1 MGEAV
6 VVIGVG
12 NPDRGDDGVGP
23 EVLARVEARL
33 PRGARPARLAGD
45 DPAAIMEA
53 WQGAGRAIVVD
64 AMVSGAAPGTVR
76 RMEAAKAP
84 LPADLELVSTHA
96 LGAAAAI
103 ELARALGRLPASLV
117 VYGVEGEDFA
127 PGAALSRAVA
137 EAVPGVADQVLAE
150 VGDA

>member
-1 MGEAV
+1 VGEAV

-12 NPDRGDDGVGP
+12 NRDRGDDGVGP
-23 EVLARVEARL
+23 EVLARVEGRL

-64 AMVSGAAPGTVR
+64 AMSSGAAPGTVR
-76 RMEAAKAP
+76 RVDVGEGP
-84 LPADLELVSTHA
+84 LPADLGLVSTHA

-103 ELARALGRLPASLV
+103 ELARVLGRLPASLV
-117 VYGVEGEDFA
+117 VYGVEGEDFTR
-127 PGAALSRAVA
+127 GASLSRAVA
-137 EAVPGVADQVLAE
+137 AAVPAVANQVLAE